1 VGVGKDGVAK
11 DSFEP
16 GMQLLGKQTII
27 AEGCRGSLSESL
39 QEHFSLREGVCPQ
52 HYGLGIKEVWEIK
65 EENFS
70 AGMVVHTVGWPL
82 GAWNYGGSFMY
93 HMKPNLLHI
102 GMVVGLDYANPY
114 MSPYQE
120 FQRFKH
126 HPRVKAVLEG
136 GQCISYGARVL
147 NEGGLQA
154 IPKLTFPGGMIA
166 GCSAGFLNV
175 PKIKGS
181 HTAMKTGMLAG
192 EAAAEAIIAA
202 GEEYTSTEV
211 FKYEEDVKSSWVW
224 EELTAARNFKPA
236 WTSGGI
242 FTGLGLGGVSLAITR
257 GMEPFTMRWSKTD
270 TQYTKPAA
278 ECKKIE
284 YPKPDGVISFD
295 ILDNLVRS
303 GVNHNEDQ
311 PAHLKVKEDLAS
323 VPLQV
328 SLAKY
333 DGPEGRF
340 CPAKV
345 YEYLPN
351 EAGDMRLQINAQNC
365 VHCKCCSIKTP
376 QEFINWTVPEGSGGP
391 QYSAM

>member
-1 VGVGKDGVAK
+1 
-11 DSFEP
+11 
-16 GMQLLGKQTII
+16 M
-27 AEGCRGSLSESL
+27 
-39 QEHFSLREGVCPQ
+39 
-52 HYGLGIKEVWEIK
+52 
-65 EENFS
+65 
-70 AGMVVHTVGWPL
+70 
-82 GAWNYGGSFMY
+82 GGSFIY

-102 GMVVGLDYANPY
+102 GMVVGLDYKNPY

-120 FQRFKH
+120 FQKLKT
-126 HPRVKAVLEG
+126 HPRIKALLEG
-136 GQCISYGARVL
+136 GQCVSYGARVL

-154 IPKLTFPGGMIA
+154 IPKLTFPGGMLT

-192 EAAAEAIIAA
+192 EAAAEALLAA
-202 GEEYTSTEV
+202 GEEYSPSEIV
-211 FKYEEDVKSSWVW
+211 KYESEVRSSWVW
-224 EELTAARNFKPA
+224 EELTAARNFQPSWKAGMWAGMAAGFSSLMARGKEP
-236 WTSGGI
+236 WT
-242 FTGLGLGGVSLAITR
+242 F
-257 GMEPFTMRWSKTD
+257 RWSKRDTD
-270 TQYTKPAA
+270 YTKPAA
-278 ECKKIE
+278 DCKKIE
-284 YPKPDGVISFD
+284 YPKPDGVYTFD
-295 ILDNLVRS
+295 ILDNLIKS
-303 GVNHNEDQ
+303 GVNHEHDQ

-323 VPLQV
+323 VPLEV

-345 YEYLPN
+345 YEYVPD
-351 EAGDMRLQINAQNC
+351 EAGNMKLNINAQNC